1 MVFNNYRQRADRFK
15 DATDLRAGGNVAVA
29 ADLRTTPNE
38 GMRINHR
45 AFTNVRANIHKH
57 GRHANDSAAN
67 EAPIANA
74 GAAGNDA
81 HAIRGRERARGI
93 GRLVKERLL
102 HGIDGHVRDSAHA
115 ESEENSLL
123 DPGVCP
129 PSGFRGGVWFGCAD
143 FPAIQPGLEIAEK
156 PEVFFFVASWGF
168 VKQTLNLRRQ
178 HEPSAQVRVIRE
190 RRVCV
195 PDFPPSAGRVASAT
209 PVRASPSPPT
219 QPSPGS
225 DSTRQ
230 N

>member
-1 MVFNNYRQRADRFK
+1 MVFNNYRQRPDGFE
-15 DATDLRAGGNVAVA
+15 DATDLRAGGNVAVV

-45 AFTNVRANIHKH
+45 AFSYVRAHIHKH

-67 EAPIANA
+67 VAAIANA
-74 GAAGNDA
+74 GAAGNDSD
-81 HAIRGRERARGI
+81 AIRRRERARGVSS
-93 GRLVKERLL
+93 LVKERLL
-102 HGIDGHVRDSAHA
+102 YGIDGHVGDSAHA
-115 ESEENSLL
+115 KSQENSLL

-156 PEVFFFVASWGF
+156 PEVFFFVVRRGF

-190 RRVCV
+190 PRGCV
-195 PDFPPSAGRVASAT
+195 PDFPPSAGRVATAT
-209 PVRASPSPPT
+209 RVRAGPSPSR